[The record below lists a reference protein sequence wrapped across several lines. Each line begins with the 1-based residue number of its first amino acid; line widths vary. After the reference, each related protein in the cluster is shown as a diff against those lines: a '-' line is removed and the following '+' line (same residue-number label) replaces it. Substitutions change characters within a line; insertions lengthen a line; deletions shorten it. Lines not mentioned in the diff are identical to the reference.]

1 MATDATSRRY
11 LAGVKAILGNARLLL
26 VLATAACF
34 SGTQIAL
41 TSFMPIYLRE
51 DLQLSTAATG
61 AILSMLQIAGIGSQP
76 VLGYLSDRLGRRPV
90 LVFGF
95 TGLTLGTLSLYFAG
109 DGLAFYAAVA
119 LTGLFM
125 FPMMAIVLAL
135 GLDVVGSGVQGTA
148 ASIIFGVGIVLS
160 AFSAWLAGRIADLYG
175 VDTVFLYAAAPAA
188 MAFLFT
194 VLGSAFRSGRSPVLA
209 GDRR

>member
-1 MATDATSRRY
+1 MAASTTNRRY
-11 LAGVKAILGNARLLL
+11 LAGVRAVLGNGRLLL

-95 TGLTLGTLSLYFAG
+95 TGLTLGTLALYFAG
-109 DGLAFYAAVA
+109 EGLAFYGAVA

-148 ASIIFGVGIVLS
+148 ASIIFGVGIILS
-160 AFSAWLAGRIADLYG
+160 AFSAWLAGSIADSYG
-175 VDTVFLYAAAPAA
+175 VDAVFLYAAAPA
-188 MAFLFT
+188 FLSLFFT
-194 VLGSAFRSGRSPVLA
+194 VVGAWAGGRPSRVAAPPA
-209 GDRR
+209 P